1 MAYSEFF
8 HIKKAKDGV
17 ELRFLKTII
26 DTVDCVI
33 NKKTIARGDSFNTYD
48 QDRHNELPTI
58 QGHFNIEYGDVL
70 YVSRMETIKKSGWR
84 APLIAIV
91 YKQGKD
97 AEIIYYSEARC
108 SNLENIVLDTFCMFR
123 DNKMI
128 PLDSSMFKADV
139 PNISKIK
146 WDAEYLFGCIHDETI
161 DKYSCKTYLNR
172 AENIY
177 KELFLNIS
185 NQCI

>member
-8 HIKKAKDGV
+8 HIKKAGDGV

-33 NKKTIARGDSFNTYD
+33 NKKTVARGDSLNTYD
-48 QDRHNELPTI
+48 KDRHDELPTI
-58 QGHFNIEYGDVL
+58 QGYFNIEYGDVL
-70 YVSRMETIKKSGWR
+70 YVSKGGTAKAS
-84 APLIAIV
+84 LIIIV

-97 AEIIYYSEARC
+97 AEVIFCLKTKVS
-108 SNLENIVLDTFCMFR
+108 SLENIILDTFKN
-123 DNKMI
+123 NKMI
-128 PLDSSMFKADV
+128 PLDVSMFRADV
-139 PNISKIK
+139 PNVDKIK
-146 WDAEYLFGCIHDETI
+146 WDAGYLFKCIHDETI
-161 DKYSCKTYLNR
+161 DRYSCKTYLNR

-177 KELFLNIS
+177 KELFLNVS

>member
-8 HIKKAKDGV
+8 HIKKVENGV

-33 NKKTIARGDSFNTYD
+33 NKNTVARGDSFNTYD
-48 QDRHNELPTI
+48 QDRHDELPTI
-58 QGHFNIEYGDVL
+58 QGHLNIEYGDVL
-70 YVSRMETIKKSGWR
+70 YVSKGGTAKAS
-84 APLIAIV
+84 LIIIV

-97 AEIIYYSEARC
+97 AEVIFCLKTEV
-108 SNLENIVLDTFCMFR
+108 SNLENIIFDTFCAFKN
-123 DNKMI
+123 NKMI
-128 PLDSSMFKADV
+128 PLDVSMFRADV
-139 PNISKIK
+139 PNVDKIK
-146 WDAEYLFGCIHDETI
+146 WDAGYLFKRIHDETI
-161 DKYSCKTYLNR
+161 DKYSCKTCLDR

-177 KELFLNIS
+177 NELFSNIS